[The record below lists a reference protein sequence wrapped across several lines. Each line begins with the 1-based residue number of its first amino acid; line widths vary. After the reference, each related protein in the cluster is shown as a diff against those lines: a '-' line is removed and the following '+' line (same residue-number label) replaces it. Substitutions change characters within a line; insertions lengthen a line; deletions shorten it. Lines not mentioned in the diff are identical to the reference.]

1 MAGFGDLLLNLL
13 GQTNPRTAAV
23 GQLLNPRAGGR
34 TPGGTGIAPAMGAP
48 GAPAQPQAYTSQPD
62 LMELYDSLSKRNRKE
77 QSLDRGIGLIA
88 ASFAQPENREFI
100 MNAFGAPG
108 SGQSDP
114 LELVT
119 QIAEAQ
125 QAAAAAEQ
133 AQQEKQRQLAMVP
146 AIAEQYG
153 IDETSARL
161 LLDNDQLDDFVMEKS
176 KYQDADTSLV
186 DTPNG
191 KALIENGTG
200 RIIKDYG
207 VIPPNPTSDIQNL
220 DRANA
225 DRAAANK
232 PPLSMEEWIQLGRP
246 QGVSIHNNLGP
257 RADAE
262 IIAGLDKIILED
274 FTKAGAA
281 VTTIQKLQQAR
292 RSLNAPG
299 GIVSGD
305 ILAPVRLETMKLAS
319 SVLGL
324 PNEAAAN
331 TEAFQSSMKEI
342 VLPLVKQLGTG
353 NSISNADR
361 EFVEKATGGDIR
373 LTEDAVRRII
383 SVMERGQRNEII
395 KANQKLQRRIE
406 DADED
411 SPLKKRKGDL
421 IPVPDLSPEAEQ
433 DLLNIIMDYAP
444 GHVEELLKDPTPED
458 MAEFDTLYG
467 PGASEIVMRNVQR

>member
-1 MAGFGDLLLNLL
+1 MAGFGDMILNLL

-23 GQLLNPRAGGR
+23 GHMLNPRGGDR
-34 TPGGTGIAPAMGAP
+34 TPGGGPMGGGAPAP
-48 GAPAQPQAYTSQPD
+48 GAPAQPQAYTTAPD

-88 ASFAQPENREFI
+88 ASFAQPENRDFI
-100 MNAFGAPG
+100 MNAFGG
-108 SGQSDP
+108 GNSGQTDP
-114 LELVT
+114 LSLVT

-125 QAAAAAEQ
+125 QAAAAEEQ
-133 AQQEKQRQLAMVP
+133 AQAEKQRQLAMVP
-146 AIAEQYG
+146 AIAERYG
-153 IDETSARL
+153 IDETTARL

-176 KYQDADTSLV
+176 KYNAADTSVV
-186 DTPNG
+186 DTANG
-191 KALIENGTG
+191 KALVKNDSGEIIREYGAPPKTTDDLTEID
-200 RIIKDYG
+200 RI
-207 VIPPNPTSDIQNL
+207 
-220 DRANA
+220 NA
-225 DRAAANK
+225 ERAAAGQ
-232 PPLSMEEWIQLGRP
+232 PPMSAEEWLTRP
-246 QGVSIHNNLGP
+246 KTPSTIVNNNMGA
-257 RADAE
+257 RADAD
-262 IIAGLDKIILED
+262 IIAGLDKIIVED

-305 ILAPVRLETMKLAS
+305 ILAPVRLETLKLAS
-319 SVLGL
+319 SLFGL
-324 PNEAAAN
+324 PSEAAAN

-395 KANQKLQRRIE
+395 KANEKLQRRID
-406 DADED
+406 DADDD
-411 SPLKKRKGDL
+411 SPLKRRKGDL
-421 IPVPDLSPEAEQ
+421 IPVPELSPEAEQ
-433 DLLNIIMDYAP
+433 DLLGIIMDYAP
-444 GHVEELLKDPTPED
+444 GHVEELLRDPTPED
-458 MAEFDTLYG
+458 MADFDALYG
-467 PGASEIVMRNVQR
+467 PGASEIVLRNVQK